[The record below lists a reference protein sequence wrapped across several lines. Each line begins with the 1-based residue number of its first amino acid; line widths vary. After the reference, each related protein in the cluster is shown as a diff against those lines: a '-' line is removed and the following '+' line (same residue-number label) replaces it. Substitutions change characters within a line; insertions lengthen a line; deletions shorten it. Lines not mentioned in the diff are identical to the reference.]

1 MTRLRTFRAWQAR
14 RRLRR
19 EAHLL
24 MKEARRVR
32 RRYAWRLTSTQSAAL
47 DERLSHLAAGLRGQ
61 EPLEPAVESLDDL
74 LGGELAFAKKS
85 TARQYV
91 ESIGTVV
98 FVALCLRSF

>member
-24 MKEARRVR
+24 MKEARRIR
-32 RRYAWRLTSTQSAAL
+32 RRYAWRMTAAQK
-47 DERLSHLAAGLRGQ
+47 DAVEERLTHLSAGLRGE
-61 EPLEPAVESLDDL
+61 EPLQPAVDALDEL
-74 LGGELAFAKKS
+74 LDGDLAFAKKS
-85 TARQYV
+85 AARQYV

-98 FVALCLRSF
+98 FV